1 MIYLLLAAGAVLLV
15 LSQGKSAPSADS
27 PFTGEDYKLEPGGQT
42 ARLTA
47 SGYRKL
53 KAKLEARKG
62 APMIADNKLV
72 GIDLSAPTP
81 AGATESAYWI
91 LSQALS
97 FAPTAFAAMT
107 SLSQQGTTNESLRI
121 YLFTGGSVPA
131 GMTYLG
137 NYAELKQNGVFWQ

>member
-1 MIYLLLAAGAVLLV
+1 MIGLLLAAGAVLLV
-15 LSQGKSAPSADS
+15 LSQQGKTPSADS
-27 PFTGEDYKLEPGGQT
+27 PFTSEDYKLEPGGQT
-42 ARLTA
+42 ARLTE

-62 APMIADNKLV
+62 APMIADNKLI
-72 GIDLSAPTP
+72 GIDLSSPTP

-91 LSQALS
+91 LSQALN
-97 FAPTAFAAMT
+97 FAPTAYAAMT

-121 YLFTGGSVPA
+121 YLFTGGALPA
-131 GMTYLG
+131 GYTYLG